1 MTQVTFNG
9 HEYSDDGSAARD
21 MQGGGVRNWLLPM
34 MADAAVD
41 INIAKAAQTY
51 ASQASA
57 SASAASNWADQAT
70 AYAAAI
76 NGTSASPIT
85 MGVGSKSL
93 TTQTYKQFA
102 VGQYVVIAYTSAPS
116 TRMYGQVTGY
126 TASTGALVVDVQLIY
141 GAGTYANWTIGVAGD
156 RGVEGPPLRAYRTV
170 KAANYTVSAG
180 DHGKLIECTATLTLY
195 LSDAATMMDGWFC
208 YISNTGTGMVTIDP
222 LGAEMIDGAA
232 TISLPAGYSTML
244 QCDGSSW
251 LSMWALPQT
260 NSSPATAMTGD
271 YSIDYTDRQ
280 IVCDPA
286 SGSQVITLPS
296 AVPMLA
302 GNGFTVINRHAS
314 NTLTIVDNTGAPLY
328 RLPPISS
335 VDVGLQTGG
344 TQEGT
349 WLVTEST
356 APTPGGIVRSGA
368 VTTLLASKVCHAV
381 QALGGNKFLHV
392 ASGSTAGTLQFVV
405 STVSGLTITTG
416 TPVTISGAV
425 GSFVQLLPVTGG
437 YVAIYADGAWSTLYA
452 VAVTVSGTT
461 VTAGTPVT
469 LAADSVYP
477 DSALSPNIDCSTSGT
492 TGVAVYASSST
503 TVDAVAFS
511 VSGTV
516 ITAGTPVTLYTTSGG
531 VSTLWEGE
539 CYGSHSIKMLS
550 ATKAL
555 YAGFVSDGS
564 SSHYHKACAMTISGT
579 TIAAGTVVDF
589 ATGSTYRSA
598 SRGLAAISN
607 SQGMA
612 VLVGYDNYN
621 TYAVRLDV
629 SGITVIVG
637 TLSDALGD
645 AYSSASVGYRL
656 RLPQISGSYYLAAP
670 GNGTNGGSAKTI
682 MNTVTPSHYATQ
694 SDNTGLAEVLSAS
707 EILCF
712 GGVAGETDCFIGSM
726 AYAKQADSDI
736 AAGTPTQ
743 MNSCSPQAVSTG
755 TREAV
760 VFNGA
765 TCSAYVI
772 KWSL

>member
-41 INIAKAAQTY
+41 IGIAKAAQSY

-76 NGTSASPIT
+76 NGTSTSSIT
-85 MGVGSKSL
+85 LGVGSKSL
-93 TTQTYKQFA
+93 TTQTYKQFSA
-102 VGQYVVIAYTSAPS
+102 GQYVVIAYTSAPS
-116 TRMYGQVTGY
+116 TRMYGQVTSY
-126 TASTGALVVDVQLIY
+126 TAATGELVVDVQLIY
-141 GAGTYANWTIGVAGD
+141 GAGAYANWTIGVAGD
-156 RGVEGPPLRAYRTV
+156 RGVEGPPARAYRAI

-195 LSDAATMMDGWFC
+195 LSAAATMADGWFC

-222 LGAEMIDGAA
+222 SGAEMVDGAA

-280 IVCDPA
+280 IVCNPA
-286 SGSQVITLPS
+286 SGNQVITLPS

-302 GNGFTVINRHAS
+302 GNGFAIINRHAI

-328 RLPPISS
+328 RLPPLSA
-335 VDVGLQTGG
+335 VYVGLQTGG
-344 TQEGT
+344 TQEGA
-349 WLVTEST
+349 WLITEST

-381 QALGGNKFLHV
+381 QALGGNMFLHV

-416 TPVTISGAV
+416 TAVTISGAV
-425 GSFVQLLPVTGG
+425 GDFVQLLPVTGG
-437 YVAIYADGAWSTLYA
+437 YVAIYAQGVWSTLYA

-477 DSALSPNIDCSTSGT
+477 DSALTPNIDCSTSGT

-531 VSTLWEGE
+531 VSTLWDGGY
-539 CYGSHSIKMLS
+539 YGSHSIKMLS
-550 ATKAL
+550 ATRAL

-564 SSHYHKACAMTISGT
+564 SSHYHKAGAMTISGT
-579 TIAAGTVVDF
+579 TITAGTVVDF

-598 SRGLAAISN
+598 ARGLAATSGT
-607 SQGMA
+607 QGLA
-612 VLVGYDNYN
+612 VLVGYGDYN

-637 TLSDALGD
+637 TLSGALGD
-645 AYSSASVGYRL
+645 AGSSPSVAYRL

-682 MNTVTPSHYATQ
+682 TNTVPPSHYATQ
-694 SDNTGLAEVLSAS
+694 SGNTGLAEVLSAT

-712 GGVAGETDCFIGSM
+712 GQYAAETDCFIGDM
-726 AYAKQADSDI
+726 AYTKQADSDV

-743 MNSCSPQAVSTG
+743 INSCSPQAVSTG
-755 TREAV
+755 VREAV
-760 VFNGA
+760 VFNGSS
-765 TCSAYVI
+765 CSAYVI

>member
-41 INIAKAAQTY
+41 IGIAKAAQSY

-76 NGTSASPIT
+76 NGTSTSSIT
-85 MGVGSKSL
+85 LGVGSKSL
-93 TTQTYKQFA
+93 TTQTYKQFSA
-102 VGQYVVIAYTSAPS
+102 GQYVVIAYTSAPS
-116 TRMYGQVTGY
+116 TRMYGQVTSY
-126 TASTGALVVDVQLIY
+126 TAATGALVVDVQLIY

-156 RGVEGPPLRAYRTV
+156 RGVEGPPARAYRAI

-195 LSDAATMMDGWFC
+195 LSAAATMADGWFC

-222 LGAEMIDGAA
+222 SGAELVDGAA

-280 IVCDPA
+280 IVCNPA
-286 SGSQVITLPS
+286 SGNQVITLPS

-328 RLPPISS
+328 RLPPLSA

-344 TQEGT
+344 TQEGA
-349 WLVTEST
+349 WLITEST

-381 QALGGNKFLHV
+381 QALGGNMFLHV

-416 TPVTISGAV
+416 TAVTISGAV
-425 GSFVQLLPVTGG
+425 GDFVQLLPVTGG
-437 YVAIYADGAWSTLYA
+437 YVAIYAQGVWSTLYA

-469 LAADSVYP
+469 LAAGSVYP
-477 DSALSPNIDCSTSGT
+477 DSALTPNIDCSTSGT

-503 TVDAVAFS
+503 TVAAVAFS
-511 VSGTV
+511 VSGTG

-531 VSTLWEGE
+531 VYTLWDGGY
-539 CYGSHSIKMLS
+539 YGSHSIKMLS
-550 ATKAL
+550 ATRAL

-579 TIAAGTVVDF
+579 TITAGTVVDF

-598 SRGLAAISN
+598 ARGLAATSGT
-607 SQGMA
+607 QGLA
-612 VLVGYDNYN
+612 VLVGYGNYN

-637 TLSDALGD
+637 TLSGALGD
-645 AYSSASVGYRL
+645 AGSSPSVAYRL

-682 MNTVTPSHYATQ
+682 MNTIPPSHYATQ
-694 SDNTGLAEVLSAS
+694 SGNTGLAEVLSAT
-707 EILCF
+707 EILCV
-712 GGVAGETDCFIGSM
+712 GGAAAETDCFIGDM
-726 AYAKQADSDI
+726 AYTKLAYSDV

-743 MNSCSPQAVSTG
+743 INSCSPQSVSTG
-755 TREAV
+755 VCEAV
-760 VFNGA
+760 VFDGA

>member
-9 HEYSDDGSAARD
+9 HVYSDDGSAARD

-34 MADAAVD
+34 LSDAAVE
-41 INIAKAAQTY
+41 INIAKAAQSY
-51 ASQASA
+51 ASQASD
-57 SASAASNWADQAT
+57 SASEASNWANQAN

-76 NGTSASPIT
+76 NGTSTSSIT
-85 MGVGSKSL
+85 MGTGSKSL
-93 TTQTYKQFA
+93 TTQTYKQFNA
-102 VGQYVVIAYTSAPS
+102 GQYVVIAYASAPT
-116 TRMYGQVTGY
+116 TRMYGQVTSY
-126 TASTGALVVDVQLIY
+126 TAATGALVVDVQLIY
-141 GAGTYANWTIGVAGD
+141 GAGTYGNWTIGVAGD
-156 RGVEGPPLRAYRTV
+156 RGVEGPPSRAYRAI
-170 KAANYTVSAG
+170 KAANYTVTAG
-180 DHGKLIECTATLTLY
+180 DMGKLIECTATLTLS
-195 LSDAATMMDGWFC
+195 LTAAATMADGWFC

-222 LGAEMIDGAA
+222 SGAELVDGAA
-232 TISLPAGYSTML
+232 TISLPAGYSAML

-251 LSMWALPQT
+251 RSMWALPQI
-260 NSSPATAMTGD
+260 NSSPATDMTGD

-280 IVCDPA
+280 IVCNPA

-302 GNGFTVINRHAS
+302 GNGFAVINRHAS
-314 NTLTIVDNTGAPLY
+314 NTLTIVDNTGTPLY
-328 RLPPISS
+328 RLPPLSA

-344 TQEGT
+344 TQAGT
-349 WLVTEST
+349 WLVTESP

-381 QALGGNKFLHV
+381 QALGANKFLHV

-416 TPVTISGAV
+416 TAVTISGAV
-425 GSFVQLLPVTGG
+425 GDFVQLLPVTGG
-437 YVAIYADGAWSTLYA
+437 YVAIYAKGAWSTLYA

-469 LAADSVYP
+469 LAVDDVYP
-477 DSALSPNIDCSTSGT
+477 DSALAPNIDCSTSGT

-511 VSGTV
+511 VSGTT

-531 VSTLWEGE
+531 VSTLWDGGY
-539 CYGSHSIKMLS
+539 YGSHSIKMLS
-550 ATKAL
+550 ATRAL

-579 TIAAGTVVDF
+579 TITAGTVVDF

-598 SRGLAAISN
+598 ARGLAATSGT
-607 SQGMA
+607 QGLA
-612 VLVGYDNYN
+612 VLVGYGDYN

-637 TLSDALGD
+637 TLSGALGD
-645 AYSSASVGYRL
+645 AGSSPSVAYRL

-682 MNTVTPSHYATQ
+682 MNTIPPSHYATQ
-694 SDNTGLAEVLSAS
+694 SGNTGLAEVLSAT

-712 GGVAGETDCFIGSM
+712 GQYAAETDCFIGDM
-726 AYAKQADSDI
+726 AYTKQADSDV
-736 AAGTPTQ
+736 AAGTPEQ
-743 MNSCSPQAVSTG
+743 INSCSPQAVSTG
-755 TREAV
+755 VREAV
-760 VFNGA
+760 VFNGSS
-765 TCSAYVI
+765 CSAYVI

>member
-34 MADAAVD
+34 LADAAVE
-41 INIAKAAQTY
+41 INIAKAAQSY

-57 SASAASNWADQAT
+57 SASTAQSWANQAN

-76 NGTSASPIT
+76 NGTSTSSIT
-85 MGVGSKSL
+85 LGTGSKSL
-93 TTQTYKQFA
+93 TTQTYKQFNA
-102 VGQYVVIAYTSAPS
+102 GQYVVIAYDSAPT
-116 TRMYGQVTGY
+116 TRMYGQVTSY
-126 TASTGALVVDVQLIY
+126 TPTTGALVVDVQLIY

-156 RGVEGPPLRAYRTV
+156 RGVEGPPSRAYRTI
-170 KAANYTVSAG
+170 KAANYTVTAG
-180 DHGKLIECTATLTLY
+180 DMGKLIECTATLTLY
-195 LSDAATMMDGWFC
+195 LTAAATMADGWFC

-222 LGAEMIDGAA
+222 SGGELVDGAA
-232 TISLPAGYSTML
+232 TISLPAGYSVML

-251 LSMWALPQT
+251 RSMWALPQI
-260 NSSPATAMTGD
+260 NSSPATAQTGD

-280 IVCDPA
+280 IVCNPA

-296 AVPMLA
+296 AVSMLA

-328 RLPPISS
+328 RLPPLSS
-335 VDVGLQTGG
+335 VDVGLQTAG
-344 TQEGT
+344 TQAGV

-425 GSFVQLLPVTGG
+425 GDFVQLLPVTGG
-437 YVAIYADGAWSTLYA
+437 YVAVYAKGAWSTLYA

-461 VTAGTPVT
+461 VTADTPVT
-469 LAADSVYP
+469 LAAGSVNP
-477 DSALSPNIDCSTSGT
+477 DSAVTPNIDCSTSGT
-492 TGVAVYASSST
+492 TGVAVYASSNT
-503 TVDAVAFS
+503 TVSAVAFT
-511 VSGTV
+511 VSGTTV
-516 ITAGTPVTLYTTSGG
+516 TAGTPVTLYTTSGG
-531 VSTLWEGE
+531 VYTLWGV
-539 CYGSHSIKMLS
+539 YNSSHSIKMLS
-550 ATKAL
+550 TTSAL

-564 SSHYHKACAMTISGT
+564 SNHYHKACAMTISGT
-579 TIAAGTVVDF
+579 TITAGTVVDF
-589 ATGSTYRSA
+589 VTGYRSA
-598 SRGLAAISN
+598 ARGLAATTTT
-607 SQGMA
+607 QGLA
-612 VLVGYDNYN
+612 VLVAVSNYN
-621 TYAVRLDV
+621 TYAVQLNV
-629 SGITVIVG
+629 SGTTVTAG
-637 TLSDALGD
+637 TLSGALGS
-645 AYSSASVGYRL
+645 AYSAASVGYRL
-656 RLPQISGSYYLAAP
+656 RLPLISGSYYLAAP
-670 GNGTNGGSAKTI
+670 GNGTNRGWIKTI
-682 MNTVTPSHYATQ
+682 ANGNPPSHFATQ
-694 SDNTGLAEVLSAS
+694 VVDTGLAEVLSAT

-712 GGVAGETDCFIGSM
+712 GGIAAETDCFIGNM

>member
-9 HEYSDDGSAARD
+9 HVYSDDGSAARD

-34 MADAAVD
+34 LMDAAVEID
-41 INIAKAAQTY
+41 MTKAAQTY

-57 SASAASNWADQAT
+57 DASAASNWANQAS

-76 NGTSASPIT
+76 NGTSTSPIT
-85 MGVGSKSL
+85 LGVGSTSL
-93 TTQTYKQFA
+93 TTQTYKQFSA
-102 VGQYVVIAYTSAPS
+102 GQYVVIAHTSTPS
-116 TRMYGQVTGY
+116 IRMYGQVTSY
-126 TASTGALVVDVQLIY
+126 TAATGELVVDVQLIY
-141 GAGTYANWTIGVAGD
+141 GSGTFSYWTISVAGD
-156 RGVEGPPLRAYRTV
+156 RGVEGPPSRANRVV
-170 KAANYTVSAG
+170 KVANYTVSAG
-180 DHGKLIECTATLTLY
+180 DHGKLIECTDTLTLY
-195 LSDAATMMDGWFC
+195 LSDAVTMADGWFC

-222 LGAEMIDGAA
+222 LGAELVDGAT
-232 TISLPAGYSTML
+232 TISLPAGYSAML

-260 NSSPATAMTGD
+260 NSSPAAAMTGD
-271 YSIDYTDRQ
+271 YSINYTDRQ
-280 IVCDPA
+280 IVCNPA

-302 GNGFTVINRHAS
+302 GNGFAIINRNAS

-328 RLPPISS
+328 RLPPLSA

-344 TQEGT
+344 TQEGV
-349 WLVTEST
+349 WVITEST

-381 QALGGNKFLHV
+381 QALGGNMFLHV

-425 GSFVQLLPVTGG
+425 GAFVQLLPVTGG
-437 YVAIYADGAWSTLYA
+437 YVAIYANGALSTLYA

-461 VTAGTPVT
+461 VTAGTPVA
-469 LAADSVYP
+469 LAVDSVYAE
-477 DSALSPNIDCSTSGT
+477 SALTPNIDCSTFDT
-492 TGVAVYASSST
+492 TGVVVYASSST
-503 TVDAVAFS
+503 TVAAVAFS

-516 ITAGTPVTLYTTSGG
+516 VTPGTPDTLYTTSGW
-531 VSTLWEGE
+531 VSTLWEE
-539 CYGSHSIKMLS
+539 CHGSHSIKMLS

-555 YAGFVSDGS
+555 YAGFVSDGG

-579 TIAAGTVVDF
+579 GIAAGTVVDF

-598 SRGLAAISN
+598 ARGLAATTS
-607 SQGMA
+607 SQGLA

-629 SGITVIVG
+629 PGLTVIVG

-682 MNTVTPSHYATQ
+682 MNTTPPSHYATQ
-694 SDNTGLAEVLSAS
+694 TTTTGLAEVLSAT

-712 GGVAGETDCFIGSM
+712 GGAAAETDCFIGNM
-726 AYAKQADSDI
+726 AYAKQADSDV

-743 MNSCSPQAVSTG
+743 MNSCSPQAVLTG
-755 TREAV
+755 VREAV

>member
-34 MADAAVD
+34 LSDAAVE

-51 ASQASA
+51 ASQAST
-57 SASAASNWADQAT
+57 SASAASNWANQAN

-76 NGTSASPIT
+76 NGTSTSSIT
-85 MGVGSKSL
+85 LGVGSKSL
-93 TTQTYKQFA
+93 TTQTYKQFSA
-102 VGQYVVIAYTSAPS
+102 GQYVVIAYTSAPS
-116 TRMYGQVTGY
+116 TRMYGQVTSY
-126 TASTGALVVDVQLIY
+126 TAATGALVVDVQLIY
-141 GAGTYANWTIGVAGD
+141 GAGTYSNWTIGVAGD
-156 RGVEGPPLRAYRTV
+156 RGVEGPPSRAYRAI
-170 KAANYTVSAG
+170 KAAGYTVSAG
-180 DHGKLIECTATLTLY
+180 DLGKLIECTATLTLS
-195 LSDAATMMDGWFC
+195 LSAAATMADGWFC

-222 LGAEMIDGAA
+222 SGGELVDGAA
-232 TISLPAGYSTML
+232 TISLPAGYSAML

-251 LSMWALPQT
+251 RSMWALPQI
-260 NSSPATAMTGD
+260 NSSPTTAMTGD

-302 GNGFTVINRHAS
+302 GNGFAIINRHAS

-328 RLPPISS
+328 RLPPLSA
-335 VDVGLQTGG
+335 VDVGLQTAG
-344 TQEGT
+344 TQEGA
-349 WLVTEST
+349 WLVTESP

-381 QALGGNKFLHV
+381 QALGGNMFLHV
-392 ASGSTAGTLQFVV
+392 ASGPTAGTLQFVV

-416 TPVTISGAV
+416 TAVTISGAV
-425 GSFVQLLPVTGG
+425 GAFVQLLPVTGG
-437 YVAIYADGAWSTLYA
+437 YVAIYANGAWSTLYA

-469 LAADSVYP
+469 LAAGSVYP
-477 DSALSPNIDCSTSGT
+477 DSAISPNIDCSTSGT

-503 TVDAVAFS
+503 TVAAVAFS

-531 VSTLWEGE
+531 VYTLWGGY
-539 CYGSHSIKMLS
+539 YGSHSIKMLS
-550 ATKAL
+550 AASAL

-564 SSHYHKACAMTISGT
+564 TNHYHKACAMTISGT
-579 TIAAGTVVDF
+579 TITAGTVVDF

-598 SRGLAAISN
+598 ARGLAATSGT
-607 SQGMA
+607 QGLA
-612 VLVGYDNYN
+612 VLVGYGNYN

-629 SGITVIVG
+629 SGTTVTAG
-637 TLSDALGD
+637 TISGALGQ
-645 AYSSASVGYRL
+645 AYTAVSVGYRL
-656 RLPQISGSYYLAAP
+656 RLPQIAGSYYLAAP
-670 GNGTNGGSAKTI
+670 GNGTNRGWIKTI
-682 MNTVTPSHYATQ
+682 NNANPPTHFATQ
-694 SDNTGLAEVLSAS
+694 GGNSGLAEVLSAT

-712 GGVAGETDCFIGSM
+712 GGAAAETDCFIGDM
-726 AYAKQADSDI
+726 AYAKRADSDVG
-736 AAGTPTQ
+736 AGTPTQ
-743 MNSCSPQAVSTG
+743 INSCSPQAVSTG
-755 TREAV
+755 VREAV

>member
-51 ASQASA
+51 AVQADA
-57 SASAASNWADQAT
+57 SASAAQSWANQAT

-76 NGTSASPIT
+76 NGTSTSLIT
-85 MGVGSKSL
+85 LGVGSKSL
-93 TTQTYKQFA
+93 TTQTYKQFSA
-102 VGQYVVIAYTSAPS
+102 GQYVVIAHTSTPS
-116 TRMYGQVTGY
+116 IRMYGQVVSY
-126 TASTGALVVDVQLIY
+126 TAATGELVVDVQLIY
-141 GAGTYANWTIGVAGD
+141 GTGTYTYWTICVAGD
-156 RGVEGPPLRAYRTV
+156 RGVEGPPARANRVV

-180 DHGKLIECTATLTLY
+180 DHGKLIECTDTLTLY
-195 LSDAATMMDGWFC
+195 LSDAATMTDGWFC

-222 LGAEMIDGAA
+222 LGAELIDGAA

-244 QCDGSSW
+244 QCDGTGW

-260 NSSPATAMTGD
+260 NSSPASAQTAD

-280 IVCDPA
+280 IVCNPS

-302 GNGFTVINRHAS
+302 GNGFAIINRHAS

-328 RLPPISS
+328 RLPPLSAA
-335 VDVGLQTGG
+335 DVGLQTGG
-344 TQEGT
+344 TQEGV
-349 WLVTEST
+349 WLITEST

-425 GSFVQLLPVTGG
+425 GAFVQLQPVTGG
-437 YVAIYADGAWSTLYA
+437 YVAIYANGALSTLYA

-461 VTAGTPVT
+461 VTAGTPVA
-469 LAADSVYP
+469 LAVDSVYAE
-477 DSALSPNIDCSTSGT
+477 SALTTNIDCSTFGT
-492 TGVAVYASSST
+492 TGVAVYASAST
-503 TVDAVAFS
+503 IVAAVAFS

-516 ITAGTPVTLYTTSGG
+516 VTPGTPVTLYTTSGG
-531 VSTLWEGE
+531 VSTLWEE
-539 CYGSHSIKMLS
+539 YYGSHSIKMLS

-564 SSHYHKACAMTISGT
+564 SSHYHKAGAMTISGT

-598 SRGLAAISN
+598 ARGLAATTTTE
-607 SQGMA
+607 GLA

-621 TYAVRLDV
+621 TYAIQLGV
-629 SGITVIVG
+629 SGLNINIG
-637 TLSDALGD
+637 TISGALGD
-645 AYSSASVGYRL
+645 AASTVSIGYRL
-656 RLPQISGSYYLAAP
+656 RLPQISGSHYLVAP
-670 GNGTNGGSAKTI
+670 GTSSNAGATKTI
-682 MNTVTPSHYATQ
+682 ANANPPTHYATQ
-694 SDNTGLAEVLSAS
+694 TTTTGLAEVLSADD
-707 EILCF
+707 ILCF
-712 GGVAGETDCFIGSM
+712 GGAPAETDCFIGDKS
-726 AYAKQADSDI
+726 YTKQAASDV

-743 MNSCSPQAVSTG
+743 INSCSPQAVSTG
-755 TREAV
+755 VREAV

>member
-1 MTQVTFNG
+1 MTQVTLNG
-9 HEYSDDGSAARD
+9 HVYSDDGSAARD

-34 MADAAVD
+34 LMDAAVEID
-41 INIAKAAQTY
+41 MTKAAQTY

-57 SASAASNWADQAT
+57 DASAASNWANQAS

-76 NGTSASPIT
+76 NGTSTSPIT
-85 MGVGSKSL
+85 LGVGSTSL
-93 TTQTYKQFA
+93 TTQTYKQFSA
-102 VGQYVVIAYTSAPS
+102 GQYVVIAHTSTPS
-116 TRMYGQVTGY
+116 IRMYGQVTSY
-126 TASTGALVVDVQLIY
+126 TAATGELVVDVQLIY
-141 GAGTYANWTIGVAGD
+141 GSGTFSYWTIGVAGD
-156 RGVEGPPLRAYRTV
+156 RGVEGPPSRANRVV

-180 DHGKLIECTATLTLY
+180 DHGKLIECTDTLTLY
-195 LSDAATMMDGWFC
+195 LSDAATMADGWFC

-222 LGAEMIDGAA
+222 LGAELVDGAT
-232 TISLPAGYSTML
+232 TISLPAGYAAML

-251 LSMWALPQT
+251 LSMWTLPQT

-280 IVCDPA
+280 IVCNPA
-286 SGSQVITLPS
+286 SGNQVITLPS
-296 AVPMLA
+296 AVSMLA

-328 RLPPISS
+328 RLPPLSA

-344 TQEGT
+344 TQEGA
-349 WLVTEST
+349 WLITEST

-381 QALGGNKFLHV
+381 QALGGNMFLHV

-416 TPVTISGAV
+416 TAITISGAV
-425 GSFVQLLPVTGG
+425 GAFVQLLPVTGG
-437 YVAIYADGAWSTLYA
+437 YVAIYANGALSTLYA

-461 VTAGTPVT
+461 VTAGTPVA
-469 LAADSVYP
+469 LAVDSVYAE
-477 DSALSPNIDCSTSGT
+477 SALTPNIDCSTFDT
-492 TGVAVYASSST
+492 TGVVVYASSTT

-511 VSGTV
+511 VSGTT

-531 VSTLWEGE
+531 VSTLWEE
-539 CYGSHSIKMLS
+539 YYGSHSIKMLS
-550 ATKAL
+550 ATRAL

-564 SSHYHKACAMTISGT
+564 SSHYHKAGAMTISGT

-598 SRGLAAISN
+598 ARGLAATTS
-607 SQGMA
+607 SQGLA
-612 VLVGYDNYN
+612 VLVGYGNYN
-621 TYAVRLDV
+621 TYAVQLDV
-629 SGITVIVG
+629 SGITVIIG

-645 AYSSASVGYRL
+645 AGSSPSVGYRL

-694 SDNTGLAEVLSAS
+694 SGNTGLAEVLSAT

-712 GGVAGETDCFIGSM
+712 GNNAAETDCFIGNM
-726 AYAKQADSDI
+726 VYAKQAGSDV

-743 MNSCSPQAVSTG
+743 MNSCSPQAVLTG

-760 VFNGA
+760 VFDGS

>member
-1 MTQVTFNG
+1 MSSVVFNG
-9 HEYSDDGSAARD
+9 NAYSDDGSQSRD
-21 MQGGGVRNWLLPM
+21 MRNGGYRNWLLPM

-41 INIAKAAQTY
+41 IGIAKAAQSY
-51 ASQASA
+51 ASQANA
-57 SASAASNWADQAT
+57 SALAASNWADQAT

-76 NGTSASPIT
+76 NGTSTSVIEL
-85 MGVGSKSL
+85 GVGSKSL
-93 TTQTYKQFA
+93 TTQTYKQFSA
-102 VGQYVVIAYTSAPS
+102 GQYVVIAFTPSPS

-126 TASTGALVVDVQLIY
+126 TAATGELVVDVQLIY

-156 RGVEGPPLRAYRTV
+156 RGVEGPPARAYRAI

-195 LSDAATMMDGWFC
+195 LTAAATMTDGWFC

-222 LGAEMIDGAA
+222 SGADMINGAA

-251 LSMWALPQT
+251 LSMWAVPQI
-260 NSSPATAMTGD
+260 NSSPVTAQTGD

-280 IVCDPA
+280 IVCNPA
-286 SGSQVITLPS
+286 SGNQVITLPS

-314 NTLTIVDNTGAPLY
+314 NTLTVVDNTDAPLY
-328 RLPPISS
+328 RLPPLSA

-344 TQEGT
+344 TQAGT
-349 WLVTEST
+349 WLVTESP

-416 TPVTISGAV
+416 TAVTISGAV
-425 GSFVQLLPVTGG
+425 GAFVQLLPVTGG
-437 YVAIYADGAWSTLYA
+437 YVAIYANGLWSTLYA

-492 TGVAVYASSST
+492 TGVAVYASSNT
-503 TVDAVAFS
+503 TVSAVAFT
-511 VSGTV
+511 VSGTT

-539 CYGSHSIKMLS
+539 YYGSHSIKMLS

-579 TIAAGTVVDF
+579 GIAAGTVVDF

-598 SRGLAAISN
+598 ARGLAAISN
-607 SQGMA
+607 SDGVA

-621 TYAVRLDV
+621 TYAISLGV
-629 SGITVIVG
+629 SGLTVIIG
-637 TLSDALGD
+637 ELSGALGD
-645 AYSSASVGYRL
+645 AGLSPSVAYRL
-656 RLPQISGSYYLAAP
+656 RLPQISGSYYLVAP
-670 GNGTNGGSAKTI
+670 GTASNGGSAKTI
-682 MNTVTPSHYATQ
+682 HAT
-694 SDNTGLAEVLSAS
+694 S
-707 EILCF
+707 
-712 GGVAGETDCFIGSM
+712 
-726 AYAKQADSDI
+726 
-736 AAGTPTQ
+736 
-743 MNSCSPQAVSTG
+743 
-755 TREAV
+755 
-760 VFNGA
+760 
-765 TCSAYVI
+765 
-772 KWSL
+772 